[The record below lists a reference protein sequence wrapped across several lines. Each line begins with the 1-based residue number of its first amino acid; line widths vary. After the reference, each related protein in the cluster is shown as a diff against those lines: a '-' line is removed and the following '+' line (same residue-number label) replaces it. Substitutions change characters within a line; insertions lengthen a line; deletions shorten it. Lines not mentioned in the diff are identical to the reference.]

1 MNTARWLVLGFIAQ
15 GLFAAR
21 FLVQWVTS
29 ERARQSV
36 IPASF
41 WYLSLA
47 GSTLLLVYAI
57 HKRDIVFILG
67 QSAGMLVYVR
77 NLLLLRRP
85 SARHI
90 ATS

>member
-1 MNTARWLVLGFIAQ
+1 MNTARWLALGFIAQ
-15 GLFAAR
+15 GLLAAR
-21 FLVQWVTS
+21 FLVQWIKS

-47 GSTLLLVYAI
+47 GSILLLIYAI
-57 HKRDIVFILG
+57 HKRDMVFILG

-85 SARHI
+85 ARHI
-90 ATS
+90 ATT